1 MGNNMSCLHDNNK
14 DNNINMNIS
23 YIHLTLA
30 FHIRIIR
37 GMSMYTVLSFP
48 FLKKCNI

>member
-1 MGNNMSCLHDNNK
+1 MSCLHDNKK

-30 FHIRIIR
+30 FHIRIHDV
-37 GMSMYTVLSFP
+37 SMYIASSP
-48 FLKKCNI
+48 REMQ